1 MHWIY
6 LIHEF
11 HNLSWITEINEL
23 FHDILIYWDAPVD
36 DLYFSWKQW
45 FEVKKHLNSG
55 FVSYTLHKTL
65 TDGLE
70 WCGLLWCFYQL
81 FGLSFWR
88 HPFTAED
95 PLLSKWWNAT
105 FLQIWWR
112 NKLIYI
118 LDDLRG
124 GTHFQ
129 QIFIF
134 EWTIPLISLSN
145 SFNIWYLFIY
155 LLLYSEYKSVDISLL
170 LPYFKWDFVMQF
182 GIASRKFSWHPLSL
196 SLSSP
201 SLSPPL
207 THQYV
212 PTFPLQSVGHMNP
225 PPPFCLGLPPIPPL
239 PLSLSLSLGKYCLI
253 PLSLSLSLSIN
264 RPHSFPLSCCMPSDP
279 LYLPY
284 SFQWFFSL
292 RDVFRDFLN
301 SSVPV
306 LSLLTSSL
314 SIVIFSISLLS
325 SSHTC
330 LFHLF
335 SPVHGHTHTNN
346 SSEIIY
352 EFFQRNKNK
361 GKKCYEFWQSKT
373 LMLLSEL
380 WKNVMRNIWVHNEIS
395 DFWLQTI
402 LAHLS
407 TV

>member
-1 MHWIY
+1 MVW
-6 LIHEF
+6 
-11 HNLSWITEINEL
+11 S
-23 FHDILIYWDAPVD
+23 
-36 DLYFSWKQW
+36 
-45 FEVKKHLNSG
+45 KKHLNSG

-70 WCGLLWCFYQL
+70 WCGLLWCFYQQ

-105 FLQIWWR
+105 FLQIWW
-112 NKLIYI
+112 KKQTHLY
-118 LDDLRG
+118 LGWPKG

-134 EWTIPLISLSN
+134 EWTIPLYPFKIHLISD
-145 SFNIWYLFIY
+145 IYLFIIT
-155 LLLYSEYKSVDISLL
+155 LFRVQIGG
-170 LPYFKWDFVMQF
+170 YFSFTAIFQMRFCNAIWYCIQEIFMT
-182 GIASRKFSWHPLSL
+182 SSLSL

-201 SLSPPL
+201 SPSPPL

-225 PPPFCLGLPPIPPL
+225 PPPFCSGLPPIPPL

-253 PLSLSLSLSIN
+253 PLSLSLSPSIGLIHSLSPAACHRTPFTFPI
-264 RPHSFPLSCCMPSDP
+264 HSSDFFPPWC
-279 LYLPY
+279 
-284 SFQWFFSL
+284 
-292 RDVFRDFLN
+292 FRDFLN
-301 SSVPV
+301 SSVPG

-314 SIVIFSISLLS
+314 SIVIFQYFSSLS
-325 SSHTC
+325 SSTLVCFTC
-330 LFHLF
+330 

-352 EFFQRNKNK
+352 EFLQRNK
-361 GKKCYEFWQSKT
+361 GRKCYEFWQSKT

-380 WKNVMRNIWVHNEIS
+380 WKKWWETWVHNEIS